1 MSNMSKLLLLLKVDL
16 IRTFSLDK
24 LKNNKSKL
32 QRVGIIVIA
41 FILAISLLSQVGM
54 YTYMGTKFFMTY
66 GIEKYLLPI
75 VYFLCGFTIFYST
88 VYRAKSYLFGCDD
101 NIFAMPIKPS
111 VILTSKVMVLTLL
124 SYIVTTII
132 FVPAFITY
140 GFVLKLSMTYYIYAF
155 LAYLFIPLL
164 PTVLGCIFGYLIGYV
179 TSKVNNKKIFE
190 TILTYVTVLL
200 IMYVSFNVQTLAM
213 KFVNN
218 IELVNKLLSNVGFLI
233 NSFMAVISEYSFKD
247 LLIYVFVNI
256 ISIALFIT
264 IFKNSYIKILQNLKV
279 ENTKKKYIEK
289 DHKNKSPLA
298 TLVAKE
304 LKMYFSIPIYVL
316 NTSFGVVLM
325 FFASIATLFYD
336 KEALLK
342 MMEIDITALPVYL
355 LVIAVIAFS
364 VPLSSTSACSISIE
378 GKNFWILKTM
388 PIKTKDIFLSKIIL
402 NMIIVLPL
410 MIIDIIIFAI
420 SFKLTILQVLTAILF
435 TIILNV
441 ACSMFGV
448 IINLKFPRLDFVS
461 YTHVVKQSFSVF
473 LGIFVP
479 LILALALGG
488 LYAALKM
495 SIDTYILIVFA
506 LLCAIIVLQYNILK
520 SWGMKRF
527 NELN

>member
-1 MSNMSKLLLLLKVDL
+1 MSKLLLLLKVDL

-24 LKNNKSKL
+24 LKTNKNIYKKI
-32 QRVGIIVIA
+32 GIVIIA
-41 FILAISLLSQVGM
+41 LFILTSLLSQVGM

-66 GIEKYLLPI
+66 GIEKYILPL

-88 VYRAKSYLFGCDD
+88 VYRSKSYLFGCED

-111 VILTSKVMVLTLL
+111 VILTSKVVVLTIL

-140 GFVLKLSMTYYIYAF
+140 GFMLKLGIAYYIYAF
-155 LAYLFIPLL
+155 LAYLFLPFL
-164 PTVLGCIFGYLIGYV
+164 PTILGCIFGYIIGYI

-190 TILTYVTVLL
+190 TIFTYVTVLL

-233 NSFMAVISEYSFKD
+233 NSFMAMISEYSFKD
-247 LLIYVFVNI
+247 LLIYVFTNI
-256 ISIALFIT
+256 ISMVAFIA
-264 IFKNSYIKILQNLKV
+264 IFKSSYVKILQNLKV

-289 DHKNKSPLA
+289 EHKNKSPLA

-304 LKMYFSIPIYVL
+304 LKMYFSIPIYIL

-336 KEALLK
+336 KAALLK
-342 MMEIDITALPVYL
+342 MMEIDITSLPVYL
-355 LVIAVIAFS
+355 VVIAVIAFTI
-364 VPLSSTSACSISIE
+364 PLSNTSACSISIE

-388 PIKTKDIFLSKIIL
+388 PIKIKDIFLSKIIL
-402 NMIIVLPL
+402 NMLIVLPL

-420 SFKLTILQVLTAILF
+420 SFKLTIMQVLTAIVF

-441 ACSMFGV
+441 ACSIFGV

-479 LILALALGG
+479 LILCLALGG
-488 LYAALKM
+488 LYFALKM
-495 SIDTYILIVFA
+495 SIDTYILLVFA

-520 SWGMKRF
+520 SWGIKRF